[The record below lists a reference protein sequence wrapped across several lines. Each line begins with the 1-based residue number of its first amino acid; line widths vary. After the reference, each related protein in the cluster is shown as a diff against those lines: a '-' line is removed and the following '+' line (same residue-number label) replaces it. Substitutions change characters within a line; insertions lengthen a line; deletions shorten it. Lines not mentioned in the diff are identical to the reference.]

1 MNQPAKLLSRQLTGA
16 HLFPAE
22 LLPFF
27 ERHARRHR
35 ISNDEDAALLLV
47 ASKRAQRLGLRRPVV
62 ATTSGLHIV

>member
-1 MNQPAKLLSRQLTGA
+1 
-16 HLFPAE
+16 LFPAE